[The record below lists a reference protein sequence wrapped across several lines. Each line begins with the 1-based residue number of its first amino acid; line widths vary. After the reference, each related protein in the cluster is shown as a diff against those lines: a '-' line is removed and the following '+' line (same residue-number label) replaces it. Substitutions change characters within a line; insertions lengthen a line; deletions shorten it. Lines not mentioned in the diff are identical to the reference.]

1 MIDLEEKYIVFIK
14 NIILKY
20 LPESR
25 IYIFGSRATGHAR
38 KYSDVDVAVEDISM
52 TDKIQMQIEIELENS
67 TLPYE
72 VDVIDLNN
80 ISERFKSQI
89 VDDLIEI

>member
-52 TDKIQMQIEIELENS
+52 TDKIQIQIEIELENS

>member
-80 ISERFKSQI
+80 ISELFKSQI
-89 VDDLIEI
+89 VDGLIEI